1 MEPTLE
7 QVFLTFFWSITP
19 KQSFFLLRS
28 TCMSLR
34 YMDLKYMEREDPSIS
49 NLLLEQLNTL
59 KTRSLELKKKSF
71 IIKWKKQTKKI
82 QN

>member
-1 MEPTLE
+1 
-7 QVFLTFFWSITP
+7 
-19 KQSFFLLRS
+19 
-28 TCMSLR
+28 MSLR

-71 IIKWKKQTKKI
+71 IIK
-82 QN
+82 